1 MKITFNSPIILTF
14 SFLCAG
20 VYLLNHP
27 FGLAEDLFR
36 LMPEW
41 DLGSIKWYFRLFSN
55 ALGHANSDHLMG
67 NLAFILLL
75 GPIVEEKYGSKNMA
89 IMLFT
94 TALVCSLI
102 HLTYSGNSL
111 LGASGIVFMLILL
124 TSLVNFKQGEIPL
137 SFILIVLVYIGKE
150 IMGTFADDNIS
161 HTTHIVGGVV
171 GAIFGFMMNKRSV
184 VKAKKTS
191 ANPMDSL
198 P

>member
-1 MKITFNSPIILTF
+1 MKITFNSPVILTF

-41 DLGSIKWYFRLFSN
+41 DFTSGKWYFRLFSN
-55 ALGHANSDHLMG
+55 ALGHSNSDHLMG

-75 GPIVEEKYGSKNMA
+75 GPIIEEKYGAKNTA
-89 IMLFT
+89 IMLFS
-94 TALVCSLI
+94 TAIVCSLI
-102 HLTYSGNSL
+102 HLTYSSNSV

-124 TSLVNFKQGEIPL
+124 TSLVNFKQGKIPL
-137 SFILIVLVYIGKE
+137 TFLLIVLVYIGKE
-150 IMGTFADDNIS
+150 VMGTFADDNIS

-171 GAIFGFMMNKRSV
+171 GASFGFMMNKSTA
-184 VKAKKTS
+184 VKTKKTPPS
-191 ANPMDSL
+191 VLDDL
-198 P
+198 